1 MTRLIRLAIERLL
14 FGHDVDHDAGSHGPG
29 RGALCA
35 ATAAHQPL
43 GSGGQS
49 SHRVGTTLGEGPRIG
64 LARRRSECIEPLV
77 QNFGIGGEQ
86 PTGHIGGSVLGVP
99 EGHLAVAGALID
111 PAHRV
116 GILPRDD
123 LIDFADQSA
132 PAHRGPPGRP
142 RRNPRVDLR
151 HGGLVGDQFSPIGDG
166 REHRE
171 IDIARGED

>member
-14 FGHDVDHDAGSHGPG
+14 FGHDVDHHPRGHGPG
-29 RGALCA
+29 RGALCT

-49 SHRVGTTLGEGPRIG
+49 SQRVGTTLGEGPRIA

-77 QNFGIGGEQ
+77 QKFGIGGEQ
-86 PTGHIGGSVLGVP
+86 PTGHIGGPVLGVP

-116 GILPRDD
+116 GILPEDNVV
-123 LIDFADQSA
+123 DFAGQSA
-132 PAHRGPPGRP
+132 PAQCQPARRPHRDA
-142 RRNPRVDLR
+142 RVNLGDD
-151 HGGLVGDQFSPIGDG
+151 GLVGDQFGSVDDG
-166 REHRE
+166 RE
-171 IDIARGED
+171 GL